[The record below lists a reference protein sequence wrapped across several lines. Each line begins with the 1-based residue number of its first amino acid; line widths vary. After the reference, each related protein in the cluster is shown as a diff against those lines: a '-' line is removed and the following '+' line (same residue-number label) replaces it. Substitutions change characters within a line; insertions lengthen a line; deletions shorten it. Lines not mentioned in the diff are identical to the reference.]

1 MLPNVLSFDIDAN
14 PGMSLTL
21 NTKKVSQSG
30 YKLENRALSYRH
42 DISTQTITPEAYEKL
57 ILDAVKGD
65 ATNFVHWEEVY
76 YSWRFIDSVR
86 TAWDNEEVNPD
97 ELTNYNCN
105 TMGPKISDELLAKD
119 GNYWFF
125 DPTK

>member
-1 MLPNVLSFDIDAN
+1 MNFAGVSFYIRICKRLVAKSSRVDVVFKNMPNNIFNANKKLLPNVLSFDIDAN

-65 ATNFVHWEEVY
+65 AT
-76 YSWRFIDSVR
+76 SPS
-86 TAWDNEEVNPD
+86 
-97 ELTNYNCN
+97 LT
-105 TMGPKISDELLAKD
+105 
-119 GNYWFF
+119 
-125 DPTK
+125 